1 MIIDCDVHNDWSSAD
16 VLLPYMDPNFRDY
29 FERGE
34 KPGPKG
40 ALPHAHR
47 PWLHPEDFRR
57 HDIKPESDDDHYKT
71 SFLEINFLSLW

>member
-1 MIIDCDVHNDWSSAD
+1 MIDCDVHNDWATAE
-16 VLLPYMDPNFRDY
+16 VLLPYLDANFRDY

-40 ALPHAHR
+40 SFPHAHR

-57 HDIKPESDDDHYKT
+57 SDIKPANQEERVAEKGV
-71 SFLEINFLSLW
+71 F